1 MSNNNKGKKILVIDD
16 DDKIRKMLTFLFL
29 AKGFDVDSA
38 ENGLKA
44 LEVAEELVPDVIIV
58 DLMMPV
64 MDGFEFC
71 KRIRERALFKS
82 VPLIVLS
89 ALTASEYREKIGPLD
104 VYACIEKPFRS
115 ADIVQKAEEA
125 LVSV

>member
-1 MSNNNKGKKILVIDD
+1 
-16 DDKIRKMLTFLFL
+16 MLTFLFL
-29 AKGFDVDSA
+29 AKGFDVGSA
-38 ENGLKA
+38 GNGLEA
-44 LEVAEELVPDVIIV
+44 LKVVEELVPDVIIV

-71 KRIRERALFKS
+71 KRIKEKALFRG

-125 LVSV
+125 LASA

>member
-1 MSNNNKGKKILVIDD
+1 MSSDNGKKVLVIDD

-29 AKGFDVDSA
+29 AKGFEVGSA
-38 ENGLKA
+38 ENGLEA
-44 LEVAEELVPDVIIV
+44 LKVAEDLVPDVIIV

-71 KRIRERALFKS
+71 KRVREKS
-82 VPLIVLS
+82 IFREVPLIVLS

-104 VYACIEKPFRS
+104 VYACVEKPFRS

-125 LVSV
+125 LLSV

>member
-1 MSNNNKGKKILVIDD
+1 MSSNNGKKILVIDD

-29 AKGFDVDSA
+29 AKGFDVGSA
-38 ENGLKA
+38 ENGLEA
-44 LEVAEELVPDVIIV
+44 LKVAEELLPDVIIV

-71 KRIRERALFKS
+71 KRVREKALLKGT
-82 VPLIVLS
+82 PLIVLS
-89 ALTASEYREKIGPLD
+89 ALTAAEYREKIGPLD

-125 LVSV
+125 VKAV

>member
-1 MSNNNKGKKILVIDD
+1 MSSNNGKKILVIDD

-29 AKGFDVDSA
+29 AKGFKVDSA
-38 ENGLKA
+38 ENGLEA
-44 LEVAEELVPDVIIV
+44 LKVAEDLVPDVVIV

-71 KRIRERALFKS
+71 KRIREKASFRS

-115 ADIVQKAEEA
+115 ADIVKKAEEA
-125 LVSV
+125 LQSA

>member
-1 MSNNNKGKKILVIDD
+1 LSNNNNGKKVLVIDD

-29 AKGFDVDSA
+29 AKGFKVGSA
-38 ENGLKA
+38 ENGLEA
-44 LEVAEELVPDVIIV
+44 LKVAEDFIPDVVIV

-71 KRIRERALFKS
+71 KRIREKTSFRDI
-82 VPLIVLS
+82 PLIVLS
-89 ALTASEYREKIGPLD
+89 ALTASEYKDKLNPLN
-104 VYACIEKPFRS
+104 VYACVEKPFRS

-125 LVSV
+125 LA

>member
-1 MSNNNKGKKILVIDD
+1 MSSNKGKKVLVIDD
-16 DDKIRKMLTFLFL
+16 DDKIRKMLTFLFI
-29 AKGFDVDSA
+29 AKGFDVGSA
-38 ENGLKA
+38 ENGLEA
-44 LEVAEELVPDVIIV
+44 LKVAEELLPDVMIV

-71 KRIRERALFKS
+71 KKIRERALFKD

-89 ALTASEYREKIGPLD
+89 ALTVSEYREKIGPLD

-115 ADIVQKAEEA
+115 AEIVQKTEEA
-125 LVSV
+125 IKSV

>member
-1 MSNNNKGKKILVIDD
+1 MSSNNGKKVLVIDD

-29 AKGFDVDSA
+29 AKGFSVSNA
-38 ENGLKA
+38 ENGLEA
-44 LEVAEELVPDVIIV
+44 LKVAEDLVPDVIIV

-71 KRIRERALFKS
+71 KRIREKALFKG

-125 LVSV
+125 VNAV

>member
-1 MSNNNKGKKILVIDD
+1 MSSNKGKKILVIDD

-29 AKGFDVDSA
+29 AKGFAVGSA
-38 ENGLKA
+38 EDGLEA
-44 LEVAEELVPDVIIV
+44 LKVADDLVPDVIIV

-71 KRIRERALFKS
+71 KRIREKASFRN

-89 ALTASEYREKIGPLD
+89 ALTVSEYREKIGSLD

-125 LVSV
+125 VNAV